1 MKKKILLR
9 SFLGAPIG
17 LAVSTVVTIVISLI
31 VNDGRYHAIVPE
43 LATDFGTEMNAVLI
57 QAIFSMLFGAVFGGA
72 SVIWDTDW
80 SILRMTVTHFIIC
93 SIATFPIAY
102 LMRWMDHT
110 AAGILLYF
118 VIFVAIYVIIWCS
131 QYTKMKQKVQAM
143 NKKLSENR

>member
-9 SFLGAPIG
+9 CLAGAPIG
-17 LAVSTVVTIVISLI
+17 LAVSTIVTIVISLI

-43 LATDFGTEMNAVLI
+43 LASDFGTEMNAVLI
-57 QAIFSMLFGAVFGGA
+57 QAIFSMLYGAVFGGA
-72 SVIWDTDW
+72 SAIWDTDW

-118 VIFVAIYVIIWCS
+118 GIFVVIYVIIWCS

-143 NKKLSENR
+143 NKKLSETK